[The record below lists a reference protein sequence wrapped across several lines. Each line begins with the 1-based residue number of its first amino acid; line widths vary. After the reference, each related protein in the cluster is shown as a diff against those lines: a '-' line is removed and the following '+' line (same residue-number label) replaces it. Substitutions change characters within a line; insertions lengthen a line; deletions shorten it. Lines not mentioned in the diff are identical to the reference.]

1 MSKEK
6 LLKVKQDK
14 KSANPRFIRQDIHKK
29 KRLAKLWRKPRG
41 CDSKKRLMKNNR
53 LIVKPGYGTP
63 KSLRKRDKSG
73 KTIVQ
78 VTSVDD
84 MVSLDPKEH
93 TVILSK
99 KTGLKNKIK
108 LLNELIQKNFTIHNI
123 KDPKQYIDAKKTLL
137 DKKKKQ
143 KQEKTKK
150 DKVKKE
156 VDKKESIED
165 KLSDDEKKKLEK
177 KEIDRLLT
185 KKF

>member
-1 MSKEK
+1 MSKEN
-6 LLKVKQDK
+6 LLKVKQEK
-14 KSANPRFIRQDIHKK
+14 KSVNPRFIRQDIHKK

-63 KSLRKRDKSG
+63 KILRKREKTG
-73 KTIVQ
+73 KEIVA
-78 VTSVDD
+78 VTSVNDLK
-84 MVSLDPKEH
+84 SLGPKKH
-93 TVILSK
+93 TIIVSK
-99 KTGLKNKIK
+99 KLGLKNKLV
-108 LLNELIQKNFTIHNI
+108 LLNKLVEEKFTVHNI
-123 KDPKQYIDAKKTLL
+123 KDPKRYVESKKAQL

-150 DKVKKE
+150 EKVKKE
-156 VDKKESIED
+156 ADKKESIED